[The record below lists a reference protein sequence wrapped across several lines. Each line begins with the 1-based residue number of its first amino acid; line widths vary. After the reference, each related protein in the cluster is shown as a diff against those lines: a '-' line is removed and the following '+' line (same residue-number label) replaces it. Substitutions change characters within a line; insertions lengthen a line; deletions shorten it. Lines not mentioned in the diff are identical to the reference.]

1 MRTIQSYLMGL
12 LCLLSWV
19 SQAQSLEV
27 SWDKTTVLIFDSQIQ
42 SVDRGSRMLLGQKDD
57 MALNLLKLK
66 AGSRELPPTTLH
78 VLTVDG
84 QIHEFQVQYA
94 ENPIK
99 TTWDFRNAEM
109 GRNGLL
115 SKYKMDQAG
124 LDNLAFALADE
135 KNSTLKKAN
144 RYAVE
149 MRLKGIYYQDGLLLF
164 DLRLANYSAIPF
176 QISGPEFRIADS
188 KGKKQSTQRDQKLNP
203 WLTSIEKPVVSHM
216 EEQGVML
223 FAFPSFTI
231 ANNKKLL
238 IQLSESQGDREL
250 ELRIRGRKLLRAKT
264 IPMFNTKPT
273 STYGSGE
280 L

>member
-250 ELRIRGRKLLRAKT
+250 ELRIRGRKLLRT

>member
-84 QIHEFQVQYA
+84 QYA